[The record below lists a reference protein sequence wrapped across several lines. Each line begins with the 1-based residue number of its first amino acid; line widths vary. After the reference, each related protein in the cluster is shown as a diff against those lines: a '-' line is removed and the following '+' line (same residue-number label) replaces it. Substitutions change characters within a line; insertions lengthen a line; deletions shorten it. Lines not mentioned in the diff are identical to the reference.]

1 MGRPDE
7 SPLGNDLMTGAKL
20 FQCVTGGGEKLENGT
35 PHGYFQ
41 FALPGHTPDLGRLS
55 LVRDRKSW
63 LSLGLR
69 LYFRV
74 RA

>member
-20 FQCVTGGGEKLENGT
+20 FQCVTGGGEKLEDGT

-55 LVRDRKSW
+55 
-63 LSLGLR
+63 
-69 LYFRV
+69 
-74 RA
+74 

>member
-1 MGRPDE
+1 MQRCLRRARSQILKPPKMARPDE

-20 FQCVTGGGEKLENGT
+20 FQCVTGGGEKLEDGT

-55 LVRDRKSW
+55 
-63 LSLGLR
+63 
-69 LYFRV
+69 
-74 RA
+74 